1 MFVVVL
7 AQLERQPLKKR
18 HFVNGYVPINVALVF
33 LMVLFFFLA
42 PSYFCL
48 CGNTNFLNFFFLS
61 EQA

>member
-7 AQLERQPLKKR
+7 AQLERQPLKKKAFCKWVCSYKCSSCVS
-18 HFVNGYVPINVALVF
+18 HGSI
-33 LMVLFFFLA
+33 FFLA
-42 PSYFCL
+42 PSYFYL